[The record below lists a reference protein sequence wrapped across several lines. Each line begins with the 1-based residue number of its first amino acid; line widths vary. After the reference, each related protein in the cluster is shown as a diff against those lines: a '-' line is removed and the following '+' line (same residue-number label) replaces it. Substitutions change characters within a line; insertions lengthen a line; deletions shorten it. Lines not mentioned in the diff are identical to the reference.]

1 MQAVRADFP
10 TDWPHANVYTLA
22 DLHIG
27 DAHCDESEVL
37 ARVKAV
43 QDDPYGLCILNGDLM
58 NTALRNSVSD
68 VYGEVLSPM
77 EQINYLVTMLR
88 PISGKVI
95 GVTAG
100 NHENR
105 VYRSDGID
113 VTRLVCRELG
123 IEEKYAPEGVLI
135 FLRFGTRSAKG
146 GHLNDGRNPRQW
158 YSIYATHGSG
168 GGRKEGAKAIRL
180 ADMAAV
186 VDADIY
192 IHSHTHL
199 PMVMKQSF
207 FRADS
212 SNCTAKQVSK
222 LFINTGAVL
231 GYGGYGQSQEF
242 KPSDISTPVIHLEAK
257 HKRMSATM

>member
-1 MQAVRADFP
+1 MHSVRADFP
-10 TDWPHANVYTLA
+10 TDWPHANIYTLA

-27 DAHCDESEVL
+27 DAHCNESEVL

-43 QDDPYGLCILNGDLM
+43 QDDPYGLCVLNGDLM
-58 NTALRNSVSD
+58 NTALRSSVSD
-68 VYGEVLSPM
+68 VYGELLTPM
-77 EQINYLVTMLR
+77 QQISHLVTMLR
-88 PISGKVI
+88 PIAGKII

-105 VYRSDGID
+105 VYRNDGID
-113 VTRLVCRELG
+113 VTRLVCRELN
-123 IEEKYAPEGVLI
+123 IEDKYAPEGVLI
-135 FLRFGTRSAKG
+135 FLRFGTRNSHS
-146 GHLNDGRNPRQW
+146 GHINDGRNPRQW

-180 ADMAAV
+180 ADMAAI

-199 PMVMKQSF
+199 PMVMKQGF

-212 SNCTAKQVSK
+212 SNCNAKQVSK
-222 LFINTGAVL
+222 LFVNTGAAME
-231 GYGGYGQSQEF
+231 YGGYGQSLEF
-242 KPSDISTPVIHLEAK
+242 KPASMSTPVIHLEAK
-257 HKRMSATM
+257 CKRMSATM

>member
-1 MQAVRADFP
+1 MHSVRADFP
-10 TDWPHANVYTLA
+10 TDWPYAHVYTLA

-27 DAHCDESEVL
+27 DAHCNESEVHD
-37 ARVKAV
+37 RVKAIA
-43 QDDPYGLCILNGDLM
+43 DDPYGLCVCNGDLM

-77 EQINYLVTMLR
+77 QQIAYLVELLR
-88 PISGKVI
+88 PIQEKI
-95 GVTAG
+95 IAVTTG

-105 VYRSDGID
+105 TYRTDGID
-113 VTRLVCRELG
+113 ITRLVCRELG
-123 IEEKYAPEGVLI
+123 IEDKYAPEGVLV
-135 FLRFGTRSAKG
+135 FLRFGTRCRHA
-146 GHLNDGRNPRQW
+146 GHLNDRNPRQW

-180 ADMAAV
+180 ADMAAI

-199 PMVMKQSF
+199 PMIMKQGF
-207 FRADS
+207 FRTDT
-212 SNCTAKQVSK
+212 SNCTAKQVQK
-222 LFINTGAVL
+222 LFVNTGAAL

-242 KPSDISTPVIHLEAK
+242 KPADTSTPVIHLDAK